1 MSECLRTFIIKSR
14 LVKLGGNRIG
24 FYIHARDKEKLMP
37 YLGKEATLIV
47 CIHLGEENVSYG
59 K

>member
-1 MSECLRTFIIKSR
+1 MPKNIHNK
-14 LVKLGGNRIG
+14 VKTSKTWSNRIG
-24 FYIHARDKEKLMP
+24 FYIHAHGKEELKP
-37 YLGKEATLIV
+37 YLGKEATLII